1 MSAKPGTE
9 PLTGRDWILGLLTF
23 IGFWIALALAL
34 MGAWVATS
42 LTVYNDGPTWLAIVG
57 AVACFFVVPL
67 VWELIADRKQVGG
80 RITDAI
86 LRSGV
91 LSAIFL
97 IVIVATHAES
107 TFKALATRGD
117 WFLASPRGGER
128 DGVRGFLWSVANGYE
143 WLYNAVRTKAF
154 DLPEGDPN
162 LLPDDVFVAPVA
174 PVQPT
179 VSAREVDLPT
189 GQAPIDPPAKTTPT
203 PSEPK
208 VDTAPVTRTLT
219 RPIPNSDWS
228 WPLDPTPHPAA
239 LSVPPEATTIAAIG
253 KYLASAEPNPLLRA
267 RAVHDVVATRIA
279 YSAKELRDGSYKG
292 ISQEA
297 KDVLARGNGVCAGY
311 SKLMVALG
319 KAADLKIVYVSG
331 DTRTL
336 DDLKAHNDVSMFVAT
351 SSGHAWN
358 AVEIDKQWYLIDATW
373 NAGHVNG
380 DTFTAKYG
388 TTYLFIPPEVM
399 ILDHIPHQKRFQ
411 LLSDPI
417 DMATW
422 WRQPFIEPAAFSLG
436 LVFKEGMAPITKS
449 AGKFR
454 VVVDNP
460 LEAYLSLGI
469 ASDNGTNVP
478 FCAEITNEK
487 VATLECDIAEPGQ
500 YAGYVGASR
509 VRYGSYWRMAETVH
523 EVTR

>member
-86 LRSGV
+86 LRSGA

-128 DGVRGFLWSVANGYE
+128 DGVRGFLWCVANGYE

-179 VSAREVDLPT
+179 VSARQVDLPT

-267 RAVHDVVATRIA
+267 RAVHDFVTTRIA

-311 SKLMVALG
+311 AKLMVALG

-331 DTRTL
+331 DTRNL
-336 DDLKAHNDVSMFVAT
+336 DKLVRHEDVKAFAAASA
-351 SSGHAWN
+351 GHAWN

-373 NAGHVNG
+373 DAGHVNG
-380 DTFTAKYG
+380 DTFTAKYA

-399 ILDHIPHQKRFQ
+399 VFDHLPDQERFQ
-411 LLSDPI
+411 LLPTPI

-422 WRQPFIEPAAFSLG
+422 WRQPVVEPAAFALG
-436 LVFKEGMAPITKS
+436 LGFKEGLEPLTKS
-449 AGKFR
+449 NGKLR

-460 LEAYLSLGI
+460 LNIYLSL
-469 ASDNGTNVP
+469 AYKAEDGTESQ
-478 FCAEITNEK
+478 FCSGVHNAT
-487 VATLECDIAEPGQ
+487 ATTLECDIGKPGRYQ
-500 YAGYVGASR
+500 AHVMAGR
-509 VRYGSYWRMAETVH
+509 ERYGIYSYIAETVH
-523 EVTR
+523 EVAR